1 MSRNGSGV
9 YSLPEPAFVP
19 NTPISSAAVNSDF
32 SDIANALTAS
42 IAADGQTPIT
52 AALKLDNA
60 GFTYASDPNT
70 GIRRTAADTQAI
82 FAGGV
87 DALVVTAAGPDTP
100 GRLSQKGA
108 ALVPAGAMLLWTT
121 LASTPSGWLRCDG
134 SAVSR
139 TTYADLFAIVSTT
152 FGAGDGSTT
161 FNVPQTIGRTAVTV
175 DTGSIVIAGMTTIG
189 SITGGQA
196 NFLTAGNLPPHAHSV
211 IGTTG
216 NDAPDHAHT
225 GLTVPQAF
233 QVPSGSNGPISGTY
247 FAVPGAGNT
256 GGATVRHAHG
266 INITSG
272 DGPGGQA
279 AFSIMQPSIALL
291 YLIKT

>member
-9 YSLPEPAFVP
+9 YSLPEPVFVP

-32 SDIANALTAS
+32 SDIATALTAS

-87 DALVVTAAGPDTP
+87 DALVVTAAGSDTP
-100 GRLSQKGA
+100 GRVSQKGA

-139 TTYADLFAIVSTT
+139 TTYADLFTIVSTT

-161 FNVPQTIGRTAVTV
+161 FNVPQTIGRAAVTV
-175 DTGSIVIAGMTTIG
+175 DQAGSVIAGMTTIG
-189 SITGGQA
+189 SVTGGQNNVLA
-196 NFLTAGNLPPHAHSV
+196 PSNLPAYTPT
-211 IGTTG
+211 GTVSGGTFSGTG
-216 NDAPDHAHT
+216 NWSGVPVGYSGVSTSAGVGAQALTYGGGITLPTQLPVLGVTSPTAFT
-225 GLTVPQAF
+225 GAAQG
-233 QVPSGSNGPISGTY
+233 GSS
-247 FAVPGAGNT
+247 
-256 GGATVRHAHG
+256 
-266 INITSG
+266 
-272 DGPGGQA
+272 A
-279 AFSIMQPSIALL
+279 AFSIVQPSIALL